1 MPWDDYVAQPFV
13 QKHELSKQLVD
24 ICKAKED
31 ETYFGF
37 SPVPIASKLPDQKS
51 FLYLNDRDLEGSE
64 VWMSLTTQKYTR
76 KQHGLNDPQNYTK
89 EKIQYL

>member
-1 MPWDDYVAQPFV
+1 
-13 QKHELSKQLVD
+13 
-24 ICKAKED
+24 
-31 ETYFGF
+31 
-37 SPVPIASKLPDQKS
+37 VPIASKLPDQKS